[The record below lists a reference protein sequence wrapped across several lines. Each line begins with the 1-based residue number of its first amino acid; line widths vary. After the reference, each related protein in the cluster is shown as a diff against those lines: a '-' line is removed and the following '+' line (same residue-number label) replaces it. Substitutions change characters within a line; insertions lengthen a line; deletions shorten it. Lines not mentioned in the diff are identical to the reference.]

1 MRLVPQRI
9 DKISELRFLDRMSD
23 TTNSPNR
30 TVDIHGSIERHLP
43 FLRRFARALTGSQ
56 KSGDAYTVATLE
68 AIIADRSAFDTAL
81 VPKAALF
88 KSFHA
93 VWSTSDF
100 NNGVPADGGSAP
112 ELAVQRHI
120 AGLDPAA
127 REAFLLS
134 ALEDFEVS
142 QVAMIMNLSGSE
154 VEMLQA
160 AALEEIEK
168 QTAARVLIIE
178 DEPIIAM
185 DIESIV
191 LELGH
196 TSLGI
201 ADTREIAVQLADN
214 ERPDLILS
222 DIQLADGSSGVDA
235 AHDILAKFDVP
246 IIFITAFPERLL
258 TGERP
263 EPTFLITK
271 PFKRSAVQAAISQAL
286 FFGTAEAI
294 RG

>member
-1 MRLVPQRI
+1 MDENVKSPG
-9 DKISELRFLDRMSD
+9 D
-23 TTNSPNR
+23 TA
-30 TVDIHGSIERHLP
+30 DIHNAVATHLP

-56 KSGDAYTVATLE
+56 ESGDSYTVATLE
-68 AIIADRSAFDTAL
+68 AIIADNTIFDTNLSAR
-81 VPKAALF
+81 VALF
-88 KSFHA
+88 RSFHA
-93 VWSTSDF
+93 VWSSS
-100 NNGVPADGGSAP
+100 GSAADFSSKSTGGL
-112 ELAVQRHI
+112 EDIAQRRMAV
-120 AGLDPAA
+120 LTPPS
-127 REAFLLS
+127 REALLLS
-134 ALEDFEVS
+134 SLEDFSINEI
-142 QVAMIMNLSGSE
+142 ATIMDISTAE
-154 VEMLQA
+154 AQMLQE
-160 AALEEIEK
+160 AALSEIEK
-168 QTAARVLIIE
+168 QTSARILIIE

-201 ADTREIAVQLADN
+201 ADTREIAVRLAKD

-235 AHDILAKFDVP
+235 AKEILDQYSVP

-271 PFKRSAVQAAISQAL
+271 PFKRSAVQVAVSQAL
-286 FFGTAEAI
+286 FFGTASAI
-294 RG
+294 QL

>member
-1 MRLVPQRI
+1 M
-9 DKISELRFLDRMSD
+9 SE
-23 TTNSPNR
+23 
-30 TVDIHGSIERHLP
+30 DIKLPDGEVNIYDAVKRHLP

-56 KSGDAYTVATLE
+56 QSGDAYTAATLE
-68 AIIADRSAFDTAL
+68 AIVADRSAFDTSLQPKVAL
-81 VPKAALF
+81 Y

-93 VWSTSDF
+93 VWSSSGAVGEMPSDQT
-100 NNGVPADGGSAP
+100 PAMEA
-112 ELAVQRHI
+112 AAQRKMST
-120 AGLDPAA
+120 LSTDA
-127 REAFLLS
+127 RETFLLG
-134 ALEDFEVS
+134 ALEGFPIEDVS
-142 QVAMIMNLSGSE
+142 AITGLSVSEANLLRE
-154 VEMLQA
+154 
-160 AALEEIEK
+160 AALTEIEK
-168 QTAARVLIIE
+168 QSSARILIIE

-201 ADTREIAVQLADN
+201 ADTRDTAVQLADD

-222 DIQLADGSSGVDA
+222 DIQLADGSSGIDA
-235 AHDILAKFDVP
+235 AHDILALFDVP

-271 PFKRSAVQAAISQAL
+271 PFKRAAVQAAISQAL
-286 FFGTAEAI
+286 FFGMPEGAKV
-294 RG
+294 

>member
-1 MRLVPQRI
+1 MN
-9 DKISELRFLDRMSD
+9 DDN
-23 TTNSPNR
+23 NSPDD
-30 TVDIHGSIERHLP
+30 VADIHDAVKRHLP

-56 KSGDAYTVATLE
+56 QSGDAYTVATLE
-68 AIIADRSAFDTAL
+68 AIIADQSAFDTTQL
-81 VPKAALF
+81 PKVALF

-93 VWSTSDF
+93 VWSSA
-100 NNGVPADGGSAP
+100 GAVGEMPADPSPALEAAAQRNMSTLSTDARVAFLLGALEGFSFSDVAAITGLSAP
-112 ELAVQRHI
+112 EA
-120 AGLDPAA
+120 
-127 REAFLLS
+127 ELLH
-134 ALEDFEVS
+134 
-142 QVAMIMNLSGSE
+142 
-154 VEMLQA
+154 A
-160 AALEEIEK
+160 AALNEIEK
-168 QTAARVLIIE
+168 QSAARVLIIE

-201 ADTREIAVQLADN
+201 ADTRDIAVRLAES

-222 DIQLADGSSGVDA
+222 DIQLADGSSGIDA

-271 PFKRSAVQAAISQAL
+271 PFKRAAVQAAISQAL
-286 FFGTAEAI
+286 FFGTPVKQKV
-294 RG
+294 

>member
-1 MRLVPQRI
+1 M
-9 DKISELRFLDRMSD
+9 SEEIK
-23 TTNSPNR
+23 SPDGEVNIYDA
-30 TVDIHGSIERHLP
+30 VKRHLP

-56 KSGDAYTVATLE
+56 QSGDAYTAATLE
-68 AIIADRSAFDTAL
+68 AIVADRSAFDTSLQPKVAL
-81 VPKAALF
+81 Y

-93 VWSTSDF
+93 VWSSSGAVGEMPSDQT
-100 NNGVPADGGSAP
+100 PAMEA
-112 ELAVQRHI
+112 AAQRKMST
-120 AGLDPAA
+120 LSTDA
-127 REAFLLS
+127 RETFLLG
-134 ALEDFEVS
+134 ALEGFPIEDVS
-142 QVAMIMNLSGSE
+142 AITGLSVSEANLLRE
-154 VEMLQA
+154 
-160 AALEEIEK
+160 AALTEIEK
-168 QTAARVLIIE
+168 QSSARILIIE

-201 ADTREIAVQLADN
+201 ADTRDTAVQLADD

-222 DIQLADGSSGVDA
+222 DIQLADGSSGIDA
-235 AHDILAKFDVP
+235 AHDILALFDVP

-271 PFKRSAVQAAISQAL
+271 PFKRAAVQAAISQAL
-286 FFGTAEAI
+286 FFGMPEGAKV
-294 RG
+294 